1 MTKARDMADLMGTD
15 GLVQSHKLHQ
25 FTING
30 RAIGLGDTAD
40 IGLTWI
46 EKDESFNAEA
56 NKAYAVDSSAMALNA
71 TLPSNPSLG
80 DEIRFLDATGSFGT
94 YYFTVMRNNKKIQ
107 GVADNLVVSTSRAG
121 FSLIFYNNTDGWV
134 LKEK

>member
-1 MTKARDMADLMGTD
+1 
-15 GLVQSHKLHQ
+15 
-25 FTING
+25 
-30 RAIGLGDTAD
+30 
-40 IGLTWI
+40 
-46 EKDESFNAEA
+46 
-56 NKAYAVDSSAMALNA
+56 MALTA

-94 YYFTVMRNNKKIQ
+94 YFFTVMRNNKKIQ
-107 GVADNLVVSTSRAG
+107 SVEDNLVVSTSRAG